1 MRLKLFLLYCRYVQE
16 VAEQHLVVQIS
27 SAIKG
32 RVSVLDS
39 AEEPEQLSEFTQRF
53 KEGQPIQCRVSQ
65 VYLKFWH
72 TLHLLVNVTCTSIQ
86 SLRRCCKLRSS
97 FCQANSSTCI
107 SHMSC

>member
-72 TLHLLVNVTCTSIQ
+72 TLHLLVNVTCTS
-86 SLRRCCKLRSS
+86 RCCKLRSS
-97 FCQANSSTCI
+97 FCQAHSSTCI

>member
-1 MRLKLFLLYCRYVQE
+1 MLLLYCRYVQE

-39 AEEPEQLSEFTQRF
+39 AEEPEDLSEFTQRF

-65 VYLKFWH
+65 VDLKFWH
-72 TLHLLVNVTCTSIQ
+72 NSQQLVNVACSSIQ
-86 SLRRCCKLRSS
+86 SFALLLQTTLILLSS
-97 FCQANSSTCI
+97 
-107 SHMSC
+107 